1 MGRGPSAVGKGWLSY
16 RDLAPNRL
24 YEIHWVFAVGA
35 HFCKLEI
42 EHTQW
47 SVKRKTT
54 SQLGVD
60 AKPLGA
66 NEGKQ
71 KVCVGSK
78 HIHTTVY
85 KIDNL

>member
-1 MGRGPSAVGKGWLSY
+1 M
-16 RDLAPNRL
+16 
-24 YEIHWVFAVGA
+24 
-35 HFCKLEI
+35 
-42 EHTQW
+42 
-47 SVKRKTT
+47 KRKTT

-60 AKPLGA
+60 AKPLGT

-85 KIDNL
+85 KIDN

>member
-1 MGRGPSAVGKGWLSY
+1 M
-16 RDLAPNRL
+16 
-24 YEIHWVFAVGA
+24 
-35 HFCKLEI
+35 
-42 EHTQW
+42 
-47 SVKRKTT
+47 KRKTT

-85 KIDNL
+85 KIDNKYLLYSRRNSAQYSVMAYMGRASTQKRVYL